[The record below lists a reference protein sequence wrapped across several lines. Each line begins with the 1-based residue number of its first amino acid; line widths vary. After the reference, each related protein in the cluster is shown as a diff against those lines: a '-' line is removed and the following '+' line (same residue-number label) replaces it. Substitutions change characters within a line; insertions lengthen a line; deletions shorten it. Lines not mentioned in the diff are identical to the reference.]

1 MSLCFCGKRS
11 PVGEVGVSEW
21 GGGVYDVGGS
31 RAPLAAT
38 LGVGT
43 KDLQQLVRGV
53 AWLLWS
59 L

>member
-1 MSLCFCGKRS
+1 M
-11 PVGEVGVSEW
+11 GEVGVLQW

-31 RAPLAAT
+31 RASLAAT